1 MTTLTEIV
9 ATVVVHSS
17 AAALSHFGVTLEP
30 GPVAHPAPPHVVE
43 RVIARTPR
51 AAEKTPEKLASC
63 PTIRI
68 AQTGAQTGAQAGLR
82 A

>member
-17 AAALSHFGVTLEP
+17 TVALSHFGVT
-30 GPVAHPAPPHVVE
+30 VAPAPAIVQPALTPVHAAD

-51 AAEKTPEKLASC
+51 MPAKLADC
-63 PTIRI
+63 PKPHT
-68 AQTGAQTGAQAGLR
+68 AAPTLHV
-82 A
+82 

>member
-30 GPVAHPAPPHVVE
+30 APTARSAPPHVVE

-51 AAEKTPEKLASC
+51 APEKLASC
-63 PTIRI
+63 PKPRTV
-68 AQTGAQTGAQAGLR
+68 QADLR

>member
-17 AAALSHFGVTLEP
+17 AAALSHFGVTMQ
-30 GPVAHPAPPHVVE
+30 PAPVVQPAPLHTVE
-43 RVIARTPR
+43 RVISRSPR
-51 AAEKTPEKLASC
+51 APQHLASC
-63 PTIRI
+63 PRPRTV
-68 AQTGAQTGAQAGLR
+68 AAAVR

>member
-9 ATVVVHSS
+9 AAAVVHSS

-30 GPVAHPAPPHVVE
+30 AAVAPLAPAPTAE
-43 RVIARTPR
+43 RVISRSPR
-51 AAEKTPEKLASC
+51 APEKLVSC
-63 PTIRI
+63 PKPRTP
-68 AQTGAQTGAQAGLR
+68 QAALR

>member
-30 GPVAHPAPPHVVE
+30 GPAVRPAPPHVVE

-51 AAEKTPEKLASC
+51 APEKLASC
-63 PTIRI
+63 PKPST
-68 AQTGAQTGAQAGLR
+68 APAGLR

>member
-17 AAALSHFGVTLEP
+17 AAALSHFGVTVEP
-30 GPVAHPAPPHVVE
+30 AVAARPAPPHAAE
-43 RVIARTPR
+43 RVVARTPR
-51 AAEKTPEKLASC
+51 TVETPRTSEKLASC
-63 PTIRI
+63 PKPVVVP
-68 AQTGAQTGAQAGLR
+68 GAVR

>member
-17 AAALSHFGVTLEP
+17 TAALSHFGVTVEP
-30 GPVAHPAPPHVVE
+30 TPAVQPAPPVAIHAAD

-51 AAEKTPEKLASC
+51 IPAKLASC
-63 PTIRI
+63 PKPTTV
-68 AQTGAQTGAQAGLR
+68 APALR
-82 A
+82 V

>member
-30 GPVAHPAPPHVVE
+30 AAVVQPASPPQAE
-43 RVIARTPR
+43 RVVSRTPR
-51 AAEKTPEKLASC
+51 PPERKLLVIPKARSA
-63 PTIRI
+63 PP
-68 AQTGAQTGAQAGLR
+68 ALR
-82 A
+82 V